1 MLDVEERSIVELNL
15 DFPSV
20 FSKVRA
26 GEGSRRFGRSKS
38 ILETNQGTDLTDGGQ
53 YLHFFSIVKTKP
65 SFFCLNTLIFD
76 IITVKFCDLMNR
88 NLKDFLLIFF

>member
-65 SFFCLNTLIFD
+65 SFFCLKGSDRQSEVVELSMQYCAQI
-76 IITVKFCDLMNR
+76 L
-88 NLKDFLLIFF
+88 